1 MWIEKAL
8 KNIQID
14 STPSYRIQDKVSRF
28 VILDND
34 DYIEKIDYQLRRS
47 SFIELND
54 DPSNDFEIKVIMWIE
69 KWKRNG
75 VLNDCWS
82 RFIKP
87 SNSTLVNCM
96 I

>member
-34 DYIEKIDYQLRRS
+34 DYIEKIDYQLRRD
-47 SFIELND
+47 SF
-54 DPSNDFEIKVIMWIE
+54 
-69 KWKRNG
+69 
-75 VLNDCWS
+75 VLS
-82 RFIKP
+82 AY
-87 SNSTLVNCM
+87 
-96 I
+96 